1 MGVAS
6 TVALVGMG
14 ASALT
19 SAVGAGVSA
28 GRAGRR
34 ARDLQNALSN
44 LENNRQEV
52 INPYAGVENLSDM
65 ATNLSDR
72 ITNPYADLAVA
83 TQAAEMQAEEADIAL
98 ANTLDTLRATG
109 ASAGGATALAQ
120 AALKSKQGVSAS
132 IETQEAM
139 NEKLKAQGEQ
149 QRQQAVIDEERRMQG
164 IEISEAQRI
173 QAAEA
178 QGLAYQF
185 ETQEAR
191 DNAQIDR
198 LYGQMRSSQ
207 LQQEQSRS
215 DLFGSISGAFGNVGM
230 FAATDVGQDF
240 LDN

>member
-1 MGVAS
+1 MAAA
-6 TVALVGMG
+6 TTMALVGMG

-34 ARDLQNALSN
+34 ARSMQNALTN
-44 LENNRQEV
+44 LENNRQDV

-109 ASAGGATALAQ
+109 AGAGGATALAQ
-120 AALKSKQGVSAS
+120 AALRSKKGVSAS

-139 NEKLKAQGEQ
+139 NNKLRAQGEQ
-149 QRQQAVIDEERRMQG
+149 QRQQAVVNEERRMQG

-173 QAAEA
+173 QAADA
-178 QGLAYQF
+178 QGLAYEF
-185 ETQEAR
+185 EAQESR
-191 DNAQIDR
+191 DNAKINR
-198 LYGQMRSSQ
+198 IYGQMRSAQ

-215 DLFGSISGAFGNVGM
+215 DAFGNVAGAFGNLAM
-230 FAATDVGQDF
+230 FAASPGGQEAF
-240 LDN
+240 G